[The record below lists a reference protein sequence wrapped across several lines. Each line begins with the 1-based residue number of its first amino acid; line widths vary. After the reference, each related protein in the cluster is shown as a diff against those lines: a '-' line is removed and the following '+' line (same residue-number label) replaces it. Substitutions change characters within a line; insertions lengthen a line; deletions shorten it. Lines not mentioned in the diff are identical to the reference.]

1 MTSIASGLW
10 VPSGNDYVIDGLW
23 GRLGVQENFGETY
36 ISGATNGLAIKET
49 EEKVFLYAGA
59 SNGGIHLRVYDK
71 ATDQWGDSWNWIS
84 KPGGDYTGSQS
95 IGVLKVSDDGQYLA
109 VGQGNSSNYKRL
121 GAPSQGIQI
130 GAIQVD
136 GSVQWLP
143 VAAEAQQ
150 QLANQN
156 IRSMEW
162 VGTELHASS
171 WSRNNFGSYIRVT
184 TSANGIDSAFAAP
197 NIRNLYVTRS
207 TGTNTLIAGGYD
219 LNAATNIIE
228 IDSGS
233 GIIAPLEG
241 ENYLD
246 FLGEIPFIK
255 LASDGTVAYKPI
267 ARVTAYPSLVEGK
280 LIAFAGFYETTEKT
294 QDIDSFLDSNGP
306 ISHIAR
312 LVINPETRELDAYQI
327 YAVPKGEIGTNQAAN
342 PGFYGNFSFAID
354 PHDPT
359 ANSVFAGGNQFGS
372 ATLQSPTV
380 DGGLVRVDFSGV
392 EPSIRDTLYGP
403 KIDTRND
410 VLVTPFSPGQPHA
423 DSRTIAFYE
432 SAAGPKLVQTDD
444 GGIWELALQT
454 TPSGSAAAVDAWWQS
469 LSTKGLSTLETNMV
483 SWASQSNSIA
493 SSYQDNAA
501 SLGYYGDDYATN
513 FWVGDGQLAFFDDAT
528 TNDNYAG
535 YLSSYG
541 YLSNGSLVKA
551 VYDEVGFISTR
562 QNANFFLKRSSD
574 QSPIPWA
581 WSPES
586 QYQSQLDRVTF
597 ILPSEAN
604 AYQSNRIVLSGLLN
618 IYETIEPGDQ
628 SPSNAIVLRPLL
640 GSDVDPTLQPLNPT
654 AIDNQGGADEG
665 LISSLYVGALNA
677 SGEPTIYGR
686 TSNSIGDYTLKAID
700 LGERQEQFNDNGS
713 VVDLAHSHRDS
724 ADNIYWI
731 QGGNSIPF
739 GNYFQV
745 GLDAKDQVLGI
756 RQSDGTASFKR
767 LSELGLPFNDND
779 PWGYQALVF
788 VPGTVN
794 RKDQLI
800 LGGLTGIW
808 SAELDD
814 NGLPSD
820 GFQSMP
826 WQDLPGGTAPGSYI
840 KTIQYDPQDDLLIAG
855 TQGQGSFIYSFTGDL
870 GERPAASEL
879 LQVSDV
885 DLPQKTT
892 ADLDKRGNQEN
903 STIAIQLDGRLREPD
918 VDITIEIVLHDAN
931 AWREVMD
938 YVSAYDISVS
948 DQSIADGS
956 AKDTANKFLNILDPQ
971 GLDYRGGREVNGDIV
986 MPLRLPAGV
995 NLYNLIVNQKE
1006 FASPR
1011 DEINLGYSVRTID
1024 GPHEAGATLK
1034 LFPEYATTR
1043 ASFYG
1048 SSLAFDQDYF
1058 ENIAFPGG
1066 DQVIQARIPASHSA
1080 SSIFN
1085 AYTITPVVNTGL
1097 ALLPV
1102 EDASYSIRSTLV
1114 IDSFDQLKLVDAN
1127 DSPARSDAWMFALLS
1142 NIDLQALLAEARA
1155 TGQVAAFFQEYLSSF
1170 SRRATVSTYDPI
1182 SGAGSRFYDLSEN
1195 GYADRVDISANASQ
1209 RQFTDNVNLAFASI
1223 VLNPL
1228 FQAVDSRQ
1236 ILLSGLDS
1244 SSASSEVPFST
1255 VNFRLSANLDQR
1267 PSVTSSLGY
1276 VLFNPYEN
1284 FQDFN
1289 FTLFRNRA
1297 RNLISSLGA
1306 SVDLNAM
1313 PAGFDFSSEILAN
1326 NGQRLMFFE
1335 VEGAS
1340 LDQLSGLDDPR
1351 LHWLDTSLA
1360 ADGKSV
1366 SLFTPNGAEAT
1377 IAITPGFQGID
1388 PLIADLQNQ
1397 APILDFTAFAN
1408 DQIIEL
1414 SLGYGREAAFDSVT
1428 GWYVIQSK
1436 DGAVVAADG
1445 NTLRPG
1451 DPNYI
1456 NEAIRQDNRIDSLS
1470 GLSIADGETRTL
1482 DAQVLGGVLL
1492 APYAQVSDG
1501 DTYVAFAEANSD
1513 GLEHFMSLGTNLI
1526 GFEDLPNGGDRDFQD
1541 AVWRF
1546 DFAVDPMA

>member
-10 VPSGNDYVIDGLW
+10 VPSGNDYLIDGLW

-36 ISGATNGLAIKET
+36 VSGATNGLAVKET
-49 EEKVFLYAGA
+49 NDKVFLYAGA
-59 SNGGIHLRVYDK
+59 VNGGVHLRVYDK
-71 ATDQWGDSWNWIS
+71 ATDQWGDRWTWIS
-84 KPGGDYTGSQS
+84 KPGSGYIGSQS
-95 IGVLKVSDDGQYLA
+95 IGVLSISDDGEYLA
-109 VGQGNSSNYKRL
+109 VGQGNPSNSGPS
-121 GAPSQGIQI
+121 GAPSEGVQV
-130 GAIQVD
+130 GAIQND
-136 GSVQWLP
+136 GSIQWLP
-143 VAAEAQQ
+143 VAEGAAEA
-150 QLANQN
+150 LDNQN

-162 VGTELHASS
+162 VGANLVATS
-171 WSRNNFGSYIRVT
+171 WDNLNGFNRSGS
-184 TSANGIDSAFAAP
+184 
-197 NIRNLYVTRS
+197 
-207 TGTNTLIAGGYD
+207 GG
-219 LNAATNIIE
+219 IIE
-228 IDSGS
+228 ITTTPQGITAARTEQIDSNLTLSKGADTVIYAGYDRNS
-233 GIIAPLEG
+233 PYISLYDQRQSSFIPLTGNIYEELQQMLAVQGKQVARVAVFPELINDSLVAFLGTFSSNPDYINGIIRLE
-241 ENYLD
+241 
-246 FLGEIPFIK
+246 
-255 LASDGTVAYKPI
+255 
-267 ARVTAYPSLVEGK
+267 
-280 LIAFAGFYETTEKT
+280 
-294 QDIDSFLDSNGP
+294 
-306 ISHIAR
+306 
-312 LVINPETRELDAYQI
+312 INPETREVLGYQDLTI
-327 YAVPKGEIGTNQAAN
+327 AEGDIGASQASN
-342 PGFYGNFSFAID
+342 LEFYGNFSFAVD
-354 PHDPT
+354 PFDET
-359 ANSVFAGGNQFGS
+359 GNAVFVGGNQFGS
-372 ATLQSPTV
+372 ATLQSPTY

-392 EPSIRDTLYGP
+392 EPKISETLYGP
-403 KIDTRND
+403 KIDTVND
-410 VLVTPFSPGQPHA
+410 VVVTPFSPGQPHA
-423 DSRTIAFYE
+423 DSRSIAFYE
-432 SAAGPKLVQTDD
+432 SATGTKLIQTDD

-454 TPSGSAAAVDAWWQS
+454 TPFGSTASPDAWWQS
-469 LSTKGLSTLETNMV
+469 LTTKGLSSLETNMV

-513 FWVGDGQLAFFDDAT
+513 FWRGDGQLAFFDDAT
-528 TNDNYAG
+528 DDGTYAG
-535 YLSSYG
+535 YLSSQQ
-541 YLSNGSLVKA
+541 YLGDGLLAKVL
-551 VYDEVGFISTR
+551 YDERGYISSR
-562 QNANFFLKRSSD
+562 QNANFFLRRSSD
-574 QSPIPWA
+574 QSAIPWQ
-581 WSPES
+581 WTSES
-586 QYQSQLDRVTF
+586 QYYLFNTTPF

-604 AYQSNRIVLSGLLN
+604 AYQSNRIVFSGLLN
-618 IYETIEPGDQ
+618 IYETIEP
-628 SPSNAIVLRPLL
+628 SELAASNAIVLRPLL
-640 GSDVDPTLQPLNPT
+640 KSDFEPINGNLLNPT
-654 AIDNQGGADEG
+654 AIDNQGSADMANIG
-665 LISSLYVGALNA
+665 SLYIGALDP
-677 SGEPTIYGR
+677 SGNPTIYGR
-686 TSNSIGDYTLKAID
+686 SSNSDGDYTLEEIG
-700 LGERQEQFNDNGS
+700 LGENREQFIANGS
-713 VVDLAHSHRDS
+713 VVDLAHSPQGNGDTM
-724 ADNIYWI
+724 YWI
-731 QGGNSIPF
+731 QGGQSLSF
-739 GNYFQV
+739 GNYFTPA
-745 GLDAKDQVLGI
+745 LSAKDQVLGI
-756 RQSDGTASFKR
+756 QQSDGTLIFLKLA
-767 LSELGLPFNDND
+767 ELGLPFDDND
-779 PWGYQALVF
+779 RYGYQALVF
-788 VPGTVN
+788 VPGNSQRADRLV
-794 RKDQLI
+794 I
-800 LGGLTGIW
+800 GGLQGIW
-808 SAELDD
+808 SAELDGD
-814 NGLPSD
+814 GLLS
-820 GFQSMP
+820 GAFQSMP
-826 WQDLPGGTAPGSYI
+826 WQGLPEGTAPGSYI
-840 KTIQYDPQDDLLIAG
+840 KTIQYDPHDDLLIAG
-855 TQGQGSFIYSFTGDL
+855 TKGQGSFIYSFTGDL
-870 GERPAASEL
+870 GERLASTEL
-879 LQVSDV
+879 IHVSDV
-885 DLPQKTT
+885 DLNQK
-892 ADLDKRGNQEN
+892 AAANLDKRGNQAN
-903 STIAIQLDGRLREPD
+903 STIAIQLDGMLREPD
-918 VDITIEIVLHDAN
+918 VDIKIEIVLHDAN

-938 YVSAYDISVS
+938 YVSAYDIGVS
-948 DQSIADGS
+948 EQRIADGS
-956 AKDTANKFLNILDPQ
+956 AKDTAIKFLNILDPQ
-971 GLDYRGGREVNGDIV
+971 GLDYRGGREENGDII
-986 MPLRLPAGV
+986 MPFTFPSDV
-995 NLYNLIVNQKE
+995 NLYNLVVNQKE

-1011 DEINLGYSVRTID
+1011 DTIELAYSVRAID
-1024 GPHEAGATLK
+1024 DIDQASAVLRLVPD
-1034 LFPEYATTR
+1034 YASTR
-1043 ASFYG
+1043 ANFYG

-1058 ENIAFPGG
+1058 ENLAVPGG

-1127 DSPARSDAWMFALLS
+1127 DSPARSDAWMFALIS
-1142 NIDLQALLAEARA
+1142 NIDLQALLSEARA
-1155 TGQVAAFFQEYLSSF
+1155 TGQKEAVIQEYLSRF
-1170 SRRATVSTYDPI
+1170 SRRASVSTYDPI

-1223 VLNPL
+1223 VLNPS

-1297 RNLISSLGA
+1297 RTLISSLGA

-1360 ADGKSV
+1360 VDGKSV

-1377 IAITPGFQGID
+1377 IAITPGFQGVD

-1451 DPNYI
+1451 HPNYI

-1470 GLSIADGETRTL
+1470 GLFIEDGETRTL

-1492 APYAQVSDG
+1492 APYAQVSGG

-1541 AVWRF
+1541 AVWSF
-1546 DFAVDPMA
+1546 DFAVDLMA

>member
-1 MTSIASGLW
+1 MTNIASGLW
-10 VPSGNDYVIDGLW
+10 VPSGNDYLIDGLW
-23 GRLGVQENFGETY
+23 GRLGVQEEFGETY
-36 ISGATNGLAIKET
+36 VSGSTNGLAIKET
-49 EEKVFLYAGA
+49 DDQVFLYAGA
-59 SNGGIHLRVYDK
+59 SNGGVHLRVYDK
-71 ATDQWGDSWNWIS
+71 ANDQWGDGWSWIS
-84 KPGGDYTGSQS
+84 RPGGDYTGSQS
-95 IGVLKVSDDGQYLA
+95 IGVLSISDDGQYLA
-109 VGQGNSSNYKRL
+109 VGQGNPSNYAAV
-121 GAPSQGIQI
+121 GAPSHGVQI
-130 GAIQVD
+130 GAIQDD
-136 GSVQWLP
+136 GSIQWLP
-143 VAAEAQQ
+143 VAEGAAEA
-150 QLANQN
+150 LDNQN

-162 VGTELHASS
+162 VGANLVATS
-171 WSRNNFGSYIRVT
+171 WDVRSGS
-184 TSANGIDSAFAAP
+184 
-197 NIRNLYVTRS
+197 
-207 TGTNTLIAGGYD
+207 GG
-219 LNAATNIIE
+219 IIE
-228 IDSGS
+228 ITTTPQ
-233 GIIAPLEG
+233 GITAARTRPIDLNLTLSKGADTVIVAGYVPNSFSYISLYDQQQSSVIPLTGNIYAELQQMLAVQG
-241 ENYLD
+241 KVVARVAVFPELINGKVVT
-246 FLGEIPFIK
+246 FLG
-255 LASDGTVAYKPI
+255 T
-267 ARVTAYPSLVEGK
+267 
-280 LIAFAGFYETTEKT
+280 FAPAGY
-294 QDIDSFLDSNGP
+294 ING
-306 ISHIAR
+306 ILR
-312 LVINPETRELDAYQI
+312 LEINPETHEVLDYQI
-327 YAVPKGEIGTNQAAN
+327 LEIARGEIGTNQAAN
-342 PGFYGNFSFAID
+342 DRYYGNFSFAVD
-354 PHDPT
+354 PFDPT

-372 ATLQSPTV
+372 ATFQSPTV

-403 KIDTRND
+403 RIDTRND

-423 DSRTIAFYE
+423 DSRTIAFYA

-469 LSTKGLSTLETNMV
+469 LSTKGLSTLETNIV

-541 YLSNGSLVKA
+541 YLGNGSLVKA
-551 VYDEVGFISTR
+551 VYDKGGFISTR

-586 QYQSQLDRVTF
+586 QYQSQLDSATF

-604 AYQSNRIVLSGLLN
+604 AYQSNRIVFSGLLN

-665 LISSLYVGALNA
+665 PISSLYVGALNA
-677 SGEPTIYGR
+677 NGDPVIYGR
-686 TSNSIGDYTLKAID
+686 PSNSVGDYALQAID
-700 LGERQEQFNDNGS
+700 FGAAQAQFVGNGS
-713 VVDLAHSHRDS
+713 VIDLAHAHWGNGDT
-724 ADNIYWI
+724 IYWL
-731 QGGNSIPF
+731 QGGESLAFFP
-739 GNYFQV
+739 YTDKQ
-745 GLDAKDQVLGI
+745 LDAKDQVLGI
-756 RQSDGTASFKR
+756 RLADGSVRVRKLSD
-767 LSELGLPFNDND
+767 LGLPFIDHD
-779 PWGYQALVF
+779 LWGYQALVF

-820 GFQSMP
+820 GFQPMP
-826 WQDLPGGTAPGSYI
+826 WQDLPEGTAPGSYI
-840 KTIQYDPQDDLLIAG
+840 KTIQYDPHDDLLIAG

-892 ADLDKRGNQEN
+892 ADLDKRGNQAN

-956 AKDTANKFLNILDPQ
+956 AKDTANQFLNILDPQ

-1024 GPHEAGATLK
+1024 GLHEAGATLK

-1058 ENIAFPGG
+1058 ENFAVPGG

-1114 IDSFDQLKLVDAN
+1114 IDSFDQLKSVDAN
-1127 DSPARSDAWMFALLS
+1127 DSPARSDAWMFALIS
-1142 NIDLQALLAEARA
+1142 NIDLQALEAEARA
-1155 TGQVAAFFQEYLSSF
+1155 TGQEAAVLQEYLSSF
-1170 SRRATVSTYDPI
+1170 SRAPVSTYDPI

-1209 RQFTDNVNLAFASI
+1209 SQFTDNVNLAFASI
-1223 VLNPL
+1223 VLNPS

-1377 IAITPGFQGID
+1377 IAITPGFQGVD

-1470 GLSIADGETRTL
+1470 GVSIADGETRSL

-1501 DTYVAFAEANSD
+1501 DTYVAFAAANSD

-1546 DFAVDPMA
+1546 DFAVDLMA